1 MERAIAIV
9 AIANSRDE
17 QLRLFL
23 SSDQFVETR
32 DPTSLPPPRHPSMP
46 NSSETTLLGCSTMK
60 PNIGNI
66 GQYWL
71 NNNKTKLQ
79 SVDALS
85 RKLKGPVNLE
95 IGAQYVNEIGTK

>member
-60 PNIGNI
+60 PNIGT
-66 GQYWL
+66 WL

>member
-60 PNIGNI
+60 PNIGT
-66 GQYWL
+66 WL
-71 NNNKTKLQ
+71 NNNRTKLQ

>member
-9 AIANSRDE
+9 AMANSRDE

-46 NSSETTLLGCSTMK
+46 NSSETTLLGCGTMK
-60 PNIGNI
+60 PNIGT
-66 GQYWL
+66 WL
-71 NNNKTKLQ
+71 NNNRTKLQ
-79 SVDALS
+79 SVDALN

-95 IGAQYVNEIGTK
+95 IGTQYVNEIGTK